1 MGHSKPAFLLLVFV
15 VTTAAWGQSLNG
27 AGTDASGTDTSG
39 TDGAGGTASAAAPTP
54 TPAPTPKVV
63 DDSRQASDNPVKF
76 LRNLAYD
83 QKAIWTSPF
92 KARIEDLNWI
102 VPLVGVSAG
111 LINADAEL
119 SSRITGTDTFSRHSS
134 TISNAGLG
142 LALGGSGGLYLLGKF
157 KHDDRQK
164 ETGILAIEAATD
176 SLVVGEV
183 LKAVTQRARRTDGN
197 KQGDFF
203 NSSSITNSS
212 FPSAHALMVW
222 SAASVFAPEY

>member
-1 MGHSKPAFLLLVFV
+1 MGNCRLALLLVIFFA
-15 VTTAAWGQSLNG
+15 VTATWGQSS
-27 AGTDASGTDTSG
+27 DS
-39 TDGAGGTASAAAPTP
+39 SAASSTPTP
-54 TPAPTPKVV
+54 TPTPVTHPV
-63 DDSRQASDNPVKF
+63 EDSHYASDNPVKF
-76 LRNLAYD
+76 FRNVGHD

-92 KARIEDLNWI
+92 KARIQDLNWI

-119 SSRITGTDTFSRHSS
+119 SSRITGTDSFSRHSS

-157 KHDDRQK
+157 KHNDRQK

-183 LKAVTQRARRTDGN
+183 LKAVTQRARPTDGN
-197 KQGDFF
+197 RQGDFY
-203 NSSSITNSS
+203 NSS
-212 FPSAHALMVW
+212 
-222 SAASVFAPEY
+222 